1 MPVSFNSPP
10 RNFFLLGNSGSQ
22 AVTNFFHEE
31 VKPMGSNLVHG
42 MYEPSEI
49 RYNTPDQ
56 KFILAST
63 VASEST
69 SKRRVGFIEKR
80 GYDAETDPAN
90 PTTTAG
96 FGNNKPDAVKIQSGG
111 EDGTF
116 VKTDTYLT
124 AMEFGNNDSIVA
136 CGYLKEQS
144 DSATSTLWIP
154 MGRGFIPWVGKFTS
168 SGEKEWMVTS
178 NTGDLQYTGITTDS
192 SNNIYLCGNSVTP
205 LNDPASSYKKPQGW
219 IEKVDVDG
227 SYVWGQNTRFLG
239 RDVVISK
246 IDSNDSNQVVAVGY
260 IDDNNGKRGYIIK
273 LDSGTGDVVW
283 DKTLTY
289 HHFES
294 TSMTGQIGQ
303 QDHVICTDI
312 FIDSKEQ
319 MYVVGYHGGGP
330 NRQFIIKYSKEGNL
344 IWQKESDNPV
354 LVMDGTN
361 YIPSDVWSDGETE
374 QTIVLSEVS
383 TNQPQSTIML
393 TKFSKNGDE
402 VWCRTLTKGSSGMEG
417 TPHQSL
423 DADESFYYLLL
434 NTEAEDAN
442 NLKSESYTFGKV
454 SASGNGLGAFQ
465 YDDGSGAPLFDYE
478 IDQFI
483 THRNGRL
490 KEGSVTNNTGDLMGY
505 PFGANKILFDD
516 FATNIT
522 NKKRQVDDPNVFE
535 YGDSTASPRSPE
547 KESSNAIVFSS
558 SRGIVDSEWK
568 EEDYYKQLE
577 TYEFPEV
584 TGVTGQQEYTT
595 PGSYTWTAPAGVTS
609 VCVVCVGAGGA
620 GGGALAYKNDITVVP
635 GTGYNVV
642 VGAPGSMATGTTGS
656 GAGQNTGTSGGNSTF
671 QATHGT
677 TIAQGGI
684 TGAPDAND
692 PKGSPA
698 GDYDGG
704 GNGGITYN
712 YGGYSGGGA
721 GGYSGDGG
729 GAGST
734 DPSSGVARPGSGGG
748 GGAGSWA
755 YNSGGGVG
763 IYGEGVSGAGNTNGD
778 GFGGSGGQNGQGE
791 GSDGGQVQVGGNYG
805 GGASGRWAGNK
816 GGNGAVR
823 LIWGPGRAFPSTL
836 TADQTPTGEHVPD
849 ITSKVGT
856 ITGASWNSDG
866 YWSFAGNNGEYI
878 DIEGITGD
886 FSKITVEVWFYCDV
900 IDNHHNIIDCNFGT
914 PDGGSVSSG
923 NIGPRLEMSSGNAL
937 TWVWGSLVSQNDPF
951 NYHSIAY
958 STGSNAGNLDTG
970 RWYCAAF
977 TCDGDAAAN
986 GTGYLDGIKSN
997 QTRGTNTSGTTGW
1010 LGTIDHKIRLGGGF
1024 VLGGTERY
1032 HDGRIGDV
1040 RIWPRVL
1047 SRAEIWQSYNSN
1059 RSRFM
1064 SRPYKKPYLITD
1076 NIKFDEAVERNYDFN
1091 NQACIDWSEN
1101 WIVWSTS
1108 LEKLVD
1114 SDVGNGSWSQTV
1126 KDNDA
1131 IAPDGTK
1138 TAHSFL
1144 GSGNTT
1150 RHTIRFKDTG
1160 SASAGSN
1167 NNFPSPAWSCFSVY
1181 VKANGWNY
1189 IELETASYAGWNS
1202 PGGASFDIVNGSVSS
1217 SFSGTG
1223 GQGIQSIGNG
1233 WYRVWAYCEVASNSA
1248 AGWYINLSNDLG
1260 ITNQNVGT
1268 DQGIYVWGYQNE
1280 EGKKPTQWNRTMG
1293 MIVDKGSPEF
1303 GAIRVEDLAQYAP
1316 QEYEKTNDRIKRAGV
1331 LVNCTLREN
1340 FHLGDTLN
1348 SPNYIN
1354 FDTEGA
1360 HLKFYDWTTDTTGGQ
1375 TDAFWIRLNGNQPG
1389 STWNYLLYSNFASI
1403 VHEWGVFGNN
1413 NSIFRFKENSS
1424 QTNVTYDIGIGTWR
1438 HVALRILPNQTI
1450 SMWVDGVNVAND
1462 GSNTVPAGNIQYV
1475 QLMGDSGATSGDG
1488 LVGDLG
1494 EYQQWGYAMSDTEM
1508 AKLYTETRYKYGV

>member
-31 VKPMGSNLVHG
+31 VKPMGSGLIHG

-49 RYNTPDQ
+49 RYNTSDQ

-63 VASEST
+63 VATEGNFSR
-69 SKRRVGFIEKR
+69 RRVGFIEKR

-90 PTTTAG
+90 PTTTKG
-96 FGNNKPDAVKIQSGG
+96 FGNNKPDGIKIQSGG
-111 EDGTF
+111 DDGTF
-116 VKTDTYLT
+116 IKNDTYLT
-124 AMEFGNNDSIVA
+124 AMEFGNNASIVA
-136 CGYLKEQS
+136 CGYIKEQAS
-144 DSATSTLWIP
+144 SATSIDWLPI
-154 MGRGFIPWVGKFTS
+154 GRGFIPWVGKFTS

-205 LNDPASSYKKPQGW
+205 TNDPASSYKKAQGW
-219 IEKVDVDG
+219 IEKVEEDG

-273 LDSGTGDVVW
+273 LDTGTGDVVW

-289 HHFES
+289 HHFKS
-294 TSMTGQIGQ
+294 SSMTGQIGQ
-303 QDHVICTDI
+303 QDHVVCTDI

-354 LVMDGTN
+354 LVMDGTS

-374 QTIVLSEVS
+374 QTIVLSEVAS
-383 TNQPQSTIML
+383 NQPQSTIML

-402 VWCRTLTKGSSGMEG
+402 VWSRTLTKASSGMEG
-417 TPHQSL
+417 IPHQSL

-434 NTEAEDAN
+434 NTEAEDTN
-442 NLKSESYTFGKV
+442 TLKSESYTFGKV

-478 IDQFI
+478 VDQFI

-505 PFGANKILFDD
+505 PFSANKILFDD

-522 NKKRQVDDPNVFE
+522 NKKRQVDDPNVFA

-558 SRGIVDSEWK
+558 SRGIVGSEWK
-568 EEDYYKQLE
+568 EEDYYIKSDSNSKFG
-577 TYEFPEV
+577 TV
-584 TGVTGQQEYTT
+584 T
-595 PGSYTWTAPAGVTS
+595 
-609 VCVVCVGAGGA
+609 
-620 GGGALAYKNDITVVP
+620 N
-635 GTGYNVV
+635 
-642 VGAPGSMATGTTGS
+642 
-656 GAGQNTGTSGGNSTF
+656 
-671 QATHGT
+671 
-677 TIAQGGI
+677 
-684 TGAPDAND
+684 
-692 PKGSPA
+692 
-698 GDYDGG
+698 
-704 GNGGITYN
+704 
-712 YGGYSGGGA
+712 
-721 GGYSGDGG
+721 
-729 GAGST
+729 
-734 DPSSGVARPGSGGG
+734 
-748 GGAGSWA
+748 
-755 YNSGGGVG
+755 
-763 IYGEGVSGAGNTNGD
+763 
-778 GFGGSGGQNGQGE
+778 
-791 GSDGGQVQVGGNYG
+791 
-805 GGASGRWAGNK
+805 
-816 GGNGAVR
+816 
-823 LIWGPGRAFPSTL
+823 
-836 TADQTPTGEHVPD
+836 
-849 ITSKVGT
+849 
-856 ITGASWNSDG
+856 ASWNSEG
-866 YWSFAGNNGEYI
+866 YWEFNGTNGEYI

-886 FSKITVEVWFYCDV
+886 FSQITVEVWFYCDT
-900 IDNHHNIIDCNFGT
+900 IDNYHNIIDCNYGT
-914 PDGGSVSSG
+914 PDGNGSVSSG
-923 NIGPRLEMSSGNAL
+923 NIGPRLEMSSANSL

-951 NYHSIAY
+951 NYHSIAF
-958 STGSNAGNLDTG
+958 SFSDNAGNLKTG

-986 GTGYLDGIKSN
+986 GTGYLDGVKSN

-1024 VLGGTERY
+1024 VLSGNERY

-1047 SRAEIWQSYNSN
+1047 SRAEIWQSYNAN
-1059 RSRFM
+1059 RSRFI

-1076 NIKFDEAVERNYDFN
+1076 NVKFDEWCRRYYDFN

-1101 WIVWSTS
+1101 WCYFSTS
-1108 LEKLVD
+1108 IEKTIAD
-1114 SDVGNGSWSQTV
+1114 DGGNGAWSNIV
-1126 KDNDA
+1126 EDDVA

-1138 TAHSFL
+1138 TAHGWI
-1144 GSGNTT
+1144 GSGTNT

-1160 SASAGSN
+1160 NPSAGSY
-1167 NNFPSPAWSCFSVY
+1167 NNFPDNTWSCFSVY
-1181 VKANGWNY
+1181 VKANGWDHV
-1189 IELETASYAGWNS
+1189 ELETASYGGWNS
-1202 PGGASFDIVNGSVSS
+1202 PGGATFDIVNGSVTTN
-1217 SFSGTG
+1217 FTGTG
-1223 GQGIQSIGNG
+1223 GQGIRSIGNG
-1233 WYRVWAYCEVASNSA
+1233 WYRIWAYCEVATSA
-1248 AGWYINLSNDLG
+1248 ASGWYINLSNSTG
-1260 ITNQNVGT
+1260 GSTVQINA

-1280 EGKKPTQWNRTMG
+1280 SGKKPTQWNKTMG
-1293 MIVDKGSPEF
+1293 MIVDRGSPEF
-1303 GAIRVEDLAQYAP
+1303 GAVRVEDLAQYAP
-1316 QEYEKTNDRIKRAGV
+1316 QEYERTDPIKRSGV

-1340 FHLGDTLN
+1340 FYLGDTLN

-1354 FDTEGA
+1354 FPTENA
-1360 HLKFYDWTTDTTGGQ
+1360 HLKFNDWTSDTTGGQ
-1375 TDAFWIRLNGNQPG
+1375 VDAFWIRLNGNQPG
-1389 STWNYLLYSNFASI
+1389 ATWNYLMYSNFAGI
-1403 VHEWGVFGNN
+1403 VHEWGVYGNN

-1438 HVALRILPNQTI
+1438 HVALRINAAGTI
-1450 SMWVDGVNVAND
+1450 DMFVDGVIVAND
-1462 GSNTVPAGNIQYV
+1462 GSNTIPNGNIQYQ

-1488 LVGDLG
+1488 LVADLG
-1494 EYQQWGYAMSDTEM
+1494 EYQQFEIPLSDVEM
-1508 AKLYTETRYKYGV
+1508 GKLYSETRYKYGV